1 MDPSSSSA
9 ESLLLPHEMDGR
21 TRINGEVVEDVV
33 AGDSSSSSSVDGI
46 VAEGGSSMG
55 GTGDWEDGGS
65 GSGEEHSGSK
75 GFAVVSASLL
85 VCGSGDRSGWNDTG
99 GRVGKTVS
107 TAVLMEEMQDSIRKP
122 LAILS
127 EPPEAS
133 TTTTSTEDSAPS
145 DNGND
150 DEGDEDDDDAGSGLV
165 SGAGGEGGV
174 GRTSSSPSLTGEL
187 VLLLHVSSSSSSS
200 SSPSSSSS
208 SIT

>member
-1 MDPSSSSA
+1 
-9 ESLLLPHEMDGR
+9 
-21 TRINGEVVEDVV
+21 
-33 AGDSSSSSSVDGI
+33 
-46 VAEGGSSMG
+46 MG

-65 GSGEEHSGSK
+65 GPGEEYSGSK
-75 GFAVVSASLL
+75 GFSVVSASLL

-99 GRVGKTVS
+99 RRGVGGVGKTVS
-107 TAVLMEEMQDSIRKP
+107 MESEMQDSIRKP
-122 LAILS
+122 LAIVS

-133 TTTTSTEDSAPS
+133 TTSTEDSAPS

-150 DEGDEDDDDAGSGLV
+150 DGGDEDDDDAGSGLV

-208 SIT
+208 SITGSV